1 MDEIIRVANQ
11 YYILAASALAN
22 TPTRVLKDGET
33 FAIFDR
39 SGDVQSLGFNQHG
52 IFHEGTRYLSRMELY
67 TGQGKPLLLS
77 SVVKGDNSNLVVDL
91 TNPDFCQ
98 NGKVELPRN
107 SYHLFRS
114 KFLWNG
120 GCYEQIRV
128 KNYRLE
134 KAKVTLE
141 LRFDADFTDIFEV
154 RGMKRPRRGERLP
167 SVVEDDGVTLGYKGL
182 DAIERRTRI
191 LFSPRPC
198 RLTDQVAVFE
208 LHLDGNQEESIFIT
222 LVCIA
227 DDQRPALNIPFEGA
241 LSRSQ
246 EARKGLKSRL
256 CDIYSSNEQFN
267 EWVNTATADLLMILT
282 QTPDGLFPY
291 AGIPWFSTVFGR
303 DGIITALQCLWVLP
317 EMARG
322 VLRFLAARQARE
334 LEPQRDAEPGK
345 ILHELRRGEM
355 ANLGEIPFGRY
366 YGTVD
371 ATPLFVM
378 LAGAYYESTGD
389 LETIEEIWEAIELAL
404 KWIDTYGDRDGDG
417 FVEYGRQSETGLV
430 QQAWK
435 DSDDSVFHADGRL
448 ANGPIA
454 MCEVQ
459 GYVYAARMAAS
470 KLAEVRGLDSLAAKL
485 GRQAKDLQE
494 AFEQAFWSEELG
506 TYVLALD
513 GNKQPCRVRTSNPG
527 HCLFTGIVS
536 EERARRVAE
545 TLLGPD
551 SFSGWG
557 FRTVSSKEQR
567 YNPMSY
573 HNGSVWPHDTALIA
587 QGFARYGLKE
597 ESLKV
602 LTGLMDASV
611 FMELHRL
618 PELFCGFKRRP
629 GEGPTL
635 YPVACSPQAWAV
647 GAVFMVLQACLG
659 LSLDQPEGRIVFD
672 HPRLP
677 PFIDWIRINGL
688 RVGSASMDLSLRR
701 ERDDVGII
709 IERREGDLEM
719 VVIK

>member
-1 MDEIIRVANQ
+1 M
-11 YYILAASALAN
+11 
-22 TPTRVLKDGET
+22 LKDGET

-52 IFHEGTRYLSRMELY
+52 IFHEGTRFLNQMELY
-67 TGQGKPLLLS
+67 TEQGKPLLLS
-77 SVVKGDNSNLVVDL
+77 SVVNRDNFKLTVDL
-91 TNPDFCQ
+91 ANPDIHQ
-98 NGKVELPRN
+98 NGKVQLPQN

-120 GCYEQIRV
+120 ACYEQIRV
-128 KNYRLE
+128 KNFRLE
-134 KAKVTLE
+134 KTKVILE
-141 LRFDADFTDIFEV
+141 FRFDADFTDIFEV
-154 RGMKRPRRGERLP
+154 RGMKRLRRGERLP
-167 SVVEDDGVTLGYKGL
+167 SVVEEDSVTLGYKGL

-198 RLTDQVAVFE
+198 RLSDQVAAFE
-208 LHLDGNQEESIFIT
+208 LDLDGNQEETIFIT
-222 LVCIA
+222 LFCIV
-227 DDQRPALNIPFEGA
+227 DDQRPPLDVPFGVA
-241 LSRSQ
+241 FNRSQ
-246 EARKGLKSRL
+246 EVKKELKSHL
-256 CDIYSSNEQFN
+256 CEIYSSNEQFN
-267 EWVNTATADLLMILT
+267 DWVNTATADLLMIIT

-291 AGIPWFSTVFGR
+291 AGIPWFNTVFGR
-303 DGIITALQCLWVLP
+303 DGIITALQCLWILP
-317 EMARG
+317 EMAKG
-322 VLRFLAARQARE
+322 VLRFLAARQAKDV
-334 LEPQRDAEPGK
+334 EPQRDAEPGK

-366 YGTVD
+366 YGSID
-371 ATPLFVM
+371 APPLFVM

-389 LETIEEIWEAIELAL
+389 LETIEEIWEAVELAL
-404 KWIDTYGDRDGDG
+404 EWIDTYGDRDGDG
-417 FVEYGRQSETGLV
+417 FVEYSRQSETGLV

-454 MCEVQ
+454 PCEVQ

-470 KLAEVRGLDSLAAKL
+470 KLAEVRGLHSLADKL
-485 GRQAKDLQE
+485 RHQAKDLQE

-513 GNKQPCRVRTSNPG
+513 GNKQQCRIRTSNPG

-536 EERARRVAE
+536 EERAHRVAE
-545 TLLGPD
+545 TLLAPD
-551 SFSGWG
+551 TFSGWG
-557 FRTVSSKEQR
+557 FRTVSAKETR

-602 LTGLMDASV
+602 FSGLMDASQ

-659 LSLDQPEGRIVFD
+659 LSLNQPEGRIVFN

-677 PFIDWIRINGL
+677 SFIEWITIKGL
-688 RVGSASMDLSLRR
+688 RIGSASVDLSLRR
-701 ERDDVGII
+701 EQEDVGII
-709 IERREGDLEM
+709 IEHREGDLEM
-719 VVIK
+719 MVLK

>member
-1 MDEIIRVANQ
+1 M
-11 YYILAASALAN
+11 
-22 TPTRVLKDGET
+22 LKDGET

-39 SGDVQSLGFNQHG
+39 SGDVQSLGFSQHG
-52 IFHEGTRYLSRMELY
+52 IFHEGTRFLSQMELY
-67 TGQGKPLLLS
+67 TSQGKPLLLS
-77 SVVKGDNSNLVVDL
+77 SVVKRDNSQLTVDL
-91 TNPDFCQ
+91 TNPDICQ
-98 NGKVELPRN
+98 NGKVELPRD

-120 GCYEQIRV
+120 ACYEQIRV
-128 KNYRLE
+128 KNYRPEMTKLI
-134 KAKVTLE
+134 LE

-167 SVVEDDGVTLGYKGL
+167 SVVEEGSVSLLYKGL
-182 DAIERRTRI
+182 DAIERRTHI
-191 LFSPRPC
+191 SFSPRPY
-198 RLTDQVAVFE
+198 RLSDQVATFE
-208 LHLDGNQEESIFIT
+208 LHLDGNQEETIFIT
-222 LVCIA
+222 VVCIL
-227 DDQRPALNIPFEGA
+227 DDQRPPLDVPFRVA
-241 LSRSQ
+241 FSRSQ
-246 EARKGLKSRL
+246 EVKKELKSRL
-256 CDIYSSNEQFN
+256 CEISSSNEQFN
-267 EWVNTATADLLMILT
+267 DWVNTATADLLMVLT

-291 AGIPWFSTVFGR
+291 AGIPWFNTVFGR

-322 VLRFLAARQARE
+322 VLRFLAAWQAKDVD
-334 LEPQRDAEPGK
+334 PQRDAEPGK

-366 YGTVD
+366 YGSID
-371 ATPLFVM
+371 APPLFVM
-378 LAGAYYESTGD
+378 LAGAYYERTGD

-404 KWIDTYGDRDGDG
+404 EWIDTYGDRDGDG

-448 ANGPIA
+448 AIGPIA
-454 MCEVQ
+454 TCEVQ

-470 KLAEVRGLDSLAAKL
+470 KMAEARGLHSLAAKL
-485 GRQAKDLQE
+485 RHQAKDLQE
-494 AFEQAFWSEELG
+494 AFEQAFWIEELG
-506 TYVLALD
+506 TYALALD
-513 GNKQPCRVRTSNPG
+513 GNKQPCRVRTTNPG
-527 HCLFTGIVS
+527 HCLFAGIVS
-536 EERARRVAE
+536 EERAHRVAE

-551 SFSGWG
+551 TFSGWG
-557 FRTVSSKEQR
+557 FRTLSAKERR

-602 LTGLMDASV
+602 ITGLMDASQ

-659 LSLDQPEGRIVFD
+659 LSLNQPEGRIVFD

-677 PFIDWIRINGL
+677 SFIEWITIKGL
-688 RVGSASMDLSLRR
+688 RIGSASVDLSLRR
-701 ERDDVGII
+701 EQEDVGVI